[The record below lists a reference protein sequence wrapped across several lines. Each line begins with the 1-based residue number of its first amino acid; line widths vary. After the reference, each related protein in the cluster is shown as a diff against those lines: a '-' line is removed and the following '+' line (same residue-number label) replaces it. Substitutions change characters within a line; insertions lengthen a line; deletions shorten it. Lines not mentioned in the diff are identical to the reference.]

1 MSLKKKA
8 VFNWSGGKDSALA
21 LRKVIQENEYEVIA
35 LLTTIS
41 AENLKSSIHQIPVE
55 ILEKQAKSI
64 GIPLKPVEI
73 SKNLKNYEQKMTEVV
88 LDFKQQGVEH
98 FIFGDVH
105 LSEVKTYREKQ
116 LNPLGIQVIEPLW
129 DKTSEDVV
137 AEFLASGLKAK
148 IIVTQVD
155 KLEDSYIGKDLSQE
169 LVNSFP
175 ADIDV
180 CGENG
185 EYHSLVYDGDIFQ
198 EKVEFSIQ
206 KVSKI
211 SYDFTLDTGEN
222 ITSYFW
228 QAELE

>member
-21 LRKVIQENEYEVIA
+21 LSKVLQENDYEVIA

-55 ILEKQAKSI
+55 ILEKQAQSI
-64 GIPLKPVEI
+64 GIPLKIVQI
-73 SKNLKNYEQKMTEVV
+73 SKNLKNYKQQMKEVV
-88 LDFKQQGVEH
+88 LDFKQQGVEY

-105 LSEVKTYREKQ
+105 LSEVKSYREKQ

-129 DKTSEDVV
+129 NKTSKEVV
-137 AEFLASGLKAK
+137 DEFLASGLKAK
-148 IIVTQVD
+148 IIVAQVD
-155 KLEDSYIGKDLSQE
+155 KLDESFIGKDLSRE
-169 LVNSFP
+169 VVDSFP
-175 ADIDV
+175 DKIDV

-185 EYHSLVYDGDIFQ
+185 EYHTLVYDGDIFQ
-198 EKVEFSIQ
+198 NEIEFSIP

-211 SYDFTLDTGEN
+211 SYDFTLDTGEE
-222 ITSYFW
+222 ITSYYW
-228 QAELE
+228 QAELD